1 MRILP
6 GIGISL
12 NAVSLQRMLSGVRGC
27 PGVPLAPPAG
37 ALPTGALRPWV
48 GPFRSQ
54 AVLWRQAKET
64 EMSAESR
71 KVMEERLLK
80 LRAELEERKS
90 SIPIHSIRPHQ
101 LIEIEELEEEIEALE
116 KQLEGT

>member
-1 MRILP
+1 
-6 GIGISL
+6 
-12 NAVSLQRMLSGVRGC
+12 
-27 PGVPLAPPAG
+27 
-37 ALPTGALRPWV
+37 
-48 GPFRSQ
+48 
-54 AVLWRQAKET
+54 
-64 EMSAESR
+64 MSAESR